1 MKKIRKLPALIYI
14 SLIIAFLYLPILV
27 MVLYSFNEGSATG
40 AFTGFTLKWYG
51 SVFQNQSII
60 DALVLTVSIA
70 VISTIV
76 STILGT
82 VAAIGINATGKGWQ
96 SVVSNITYVPMLNP
110 DIVTGISMMLLFVLS
125 GISRGYATM
134 LIAHITFS
142 LPYVI
147 FSVLPKLKQL
157 ESNTFE
163 AALDLGAKPA
173 YAIRKIVVPQIMPGI
188 VTGALLAF
196 TMSIDDFIISLFVSG
211 KTNLSKYVYSTAK
224 LGVKPE
230 INAISTI
237 VFVSIIILLLIVNL
251 RNSKTVSKE
260 N

>member
-1 MKKIRKLPALIYI
+1 MKKARRLPSLIYI
-14 SLIIAFLYLPILV
+14 ALIIAFLYLPILV
-27 MVLYSFNEGSATG
+27 MILYSFNDGSATG

-51 SVFQNQSII
+51 SVFENEAII
-60 DALVLTVSIA
+60 DALILTISVA

-76 STILGT
+76 STVLGT
-82 VAAIGINATGKGWQ
+82 VAAIGINSSSKRWQ
-96 SVVSNITYVPMLNP
+96 SAVSNITYVPMLNP

-125 GISRGYATM
+125 GINRGYGTM
-134 LIAHITFS
+134 LIAHSTFS

-157 ESNTFE
+157 ENNTVE
-163 AALDLGAKPA
+163 AALDLGAKPS
-173 YAIRKIVVPQIMPGI
+173 YAVRKIVIPQIMPGI

-196 TMSIDDFIISLFVSG
+196 TMSIDDFVISLFASG
-211 KTNLSKYVYSTAK
+211 KTNLSKYVYSAAK

-237 VFVSIIILLLIVNL
+237 VFVSNIKLLIIVNL
-251 RNSKTVSKE
+251 RN
-260 N
+260 